1 MFAENSVFFKN
12 SSVFPVL
19 FSISTYAIIPKV
31 IERYIGGIQMLS
43 KFRNFGKNYPHI
55 WTISYFVIYLI
66 WFVWLESRASKPYH
80 VIHFPLDDYIPF
92 CEYFVIPYFLWFVY
106 IAAVFLWLF
115 AKDRQNFYRYIV
127 FLYTGM
133 TLFLVISTIYPNGH
147 LLRPLEFRRDNIFI
161 KMVCFLYWADTST
174 NILPSIH
181 VFNSIAAHAAVMN
194 TPGLFK
200 HKWTVRCSRIL
211 CASIILSTMFLK
223 QHSCMD
229 VMLGTALAIGMNKL
243 VYHSGFLVKSHYLI
257 GKLVRND
264 RNLSSSFSGKIHGA
278 AKDIEI

>member
-1 MFAENSVFFKN
+1 MFAENSAFFKN

-106 IAAVFLWLF
+106 IAAVFF
-115 AKDRQNFYRYIV
+115 MAVRQGSPEFLQVYCFSVYRHDLISRY
-127 FLYTGM
+127 LY
-133 TLFLVISTIYPNGH
+133 
-147 LLRPLEFRRDNIFI
+147 
-161 KMVCFLYWADTST
+161 
-174 NILPSIH
+174 
-181 VFNSIAAHAAVMN
+181 
-194 TPGLFK
+194 
-200 HKWTVRCSRIL
+200 
-211 CASIILSTMFLK
+211 
-223 QHSCMD
+223 
-229 VMLGTALAIGMNKL
+229 
-243 VYHSGFLVKSHYLI
+243 
-257 GKLVRND
+257 
-264 RNLSSSFSGKIHGA
+264 NLSERTFTPSAGIQERQYFYQDGMLPVLGRYLNQYTAQYSCV
-278 AKDIEI
+278 